1 MTDEAKQ
8 IAITTVKEFTK
19 ALIDISEG
27 GVIATAEIMLF
38 CSEFIEKTKGA

>member
-1 MTDEAKQ
+1 MTDKEKR
-8 IAITTVKEFTK
+8 IAIATVKKFTE

-38 CSEFIEKTKGA
+38 CSEFIEKMKGA